1 MAETAMGAAPKYEF
15 LPSRS
20 LGNGI
25 SYLFR
30 GHFATLGAF
39 LLCMAPTIALVILA
53 GLSGMGFLVFIA
65 YYLAAVGLIFFKGA
79 ASYTAYNRMVG
90 QPGDHFGGL
99 IKTLPRLPAVLGLA
113 LLQLLLYLVV
123 GLVIGA
129 LLWIVSQISF
139 FITALLAIAA
149 LIPLI
154 YIGVSLT
161 VTANA
166 LVYEQ
171 KSPVAALQRS
181 FELANAFR
189 MRLTALLFFSAS
201 MASGLFFVSM
211 GLLVAVG
218 LMVGAVAGGA
228 VGDTVMAGG
237 FGGGFGGGF
246 DPMSLFQGLEALGFI
261 GTIIGIVVY
270 VWATACSL
278 ILYKTVAAGAYFEM
292 RMSKEG
298 SGADFSNQ
306 AQTFT

>member
-39 LLCMAPTIALVILA
+39 LLCMAPTIALGVLA
-53 GLSGMGFLVFIA
+53 VLLGISFLLLIA
-65 YYLAAVGLIFFKGA
+65 YYTAAVGLIYFKGA
-79 ASYTAYNRMVG
+79 ASYTAYNRMIG
-90 QPGDHFGGL
+90 QPGDHFGSL
-99 IKTLPRLPAVLGLA
+99 AKTLPRLPAILGLA
-113 LLQLLLYLVV
+113 ALQLLFYVIV
-123 GLVIGA
+123 GLIIGA
-129 LLWIVSQISF
+129 VLWIVSQISF
-139 FITALLAIAA
+139 FITALFAIAA

-154 YIGVSLT
+154 FIGVSLT

-171 KSPVAALQRS
+171 KAPVAAFRRS

-218 LMVGAVAGGA
+218 MMVAAVAGSA
-228 VGDTVMAGG
+228 AGDMIMAGG
-237 FGGGFGGGF
+237 LGGGFGGGF
-246 DPMSLFQGLEALGFI
+246 NPLSLLQGLDALGFI

-270 VWATACSL
+270 VWAAACSL

-306 AQTFT
+306 AQTFS